1 MRLLWQT
8 LDWTSYSFCYLI
20 SNLNAMSILTG
31 KEVSDDL
38 FRKFI
43 KDMLAIKN
51 ERTGNPLHNP
61 KYWKEFTIWPKFTLK
76 RRKENMGDIIRTRE
90 IAVRSQQFYDAM
102 DKNVMVVSIRVGHDF
117 KDDIKDGRLEDLEL
131 DAWKWHAI
139 VLHDHKLKD
148 SRRWQQQYSL
158 TKDYVK
164 NVKMLFKKHI
174 ALVFYKLEDVKRTKK
189 K

>member
-1 MRLLWQT
+1 
-8 LDWTSYSFCYLI
+8 
-20 SNLNAMSILTG
+20 
-31 KEVSDDL
+31 
-38 FRKFI
+38 
-43 KDMLAIKN
+43 
-51 ERTGNPLHNP
+51 
-61 KYWKEFTIWPKFTLK
+61 
-76 RRKENMGDIIRTRE
+76 MGDIIRTRE

-174 ALVFYKLEDVKRTKK
+174 ALVFYKLEDVKRAKK